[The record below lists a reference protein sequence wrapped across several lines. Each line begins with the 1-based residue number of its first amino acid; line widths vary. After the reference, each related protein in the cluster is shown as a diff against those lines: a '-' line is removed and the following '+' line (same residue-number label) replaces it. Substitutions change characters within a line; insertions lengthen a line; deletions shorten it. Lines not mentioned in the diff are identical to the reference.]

1 MTAPSIELQQRVCR
15 ARAAELRVPLLTPDS
30 PQIVREAIALAA
42 SAVSRRTL
50 AEVRAGTSF
59 YTPRLAG
66 QLWQLLPDIVESPLR
81 AIGVDLRDTG
91 AVYLSAPAWA
101 EHPVAVVTHEFTHH
115 HKDVR
120 VSAGGAVVSAL
131 WGLGYGVHDH
141 IRAWE
146 EGTCRVC
153 DLTALVVIEGVP
165 IDAALAAARTGADAY
180 ALGDGA
186 RALYLAAL
194 DSAADSLRAWQLP
207 GVDTEVHHLARM
219 LRREGWDAGPW
230 AEAVG
235 T

>member
-1 MTAPSIELQQRVCR
+1 MR
-15 ARAAELRVPLLTPDS
+15 PDEKVDES
-30 PQIVREAIALAA
+30 SSATGKKFATLAA
-42 SAVSRRTL
+42 AVDGGSID
-50 AEVRAGTSF
+50 TS
-59 YTPRLAG
+59 TAKIGRPV
-66 QLWQLLPDIVESPLR
+66 VEAPLR
-81 AIGVDLRDTG
+81 AVGIDLHDTG
-91 AVYLSAPAWA
+91 AVYLSAPAWT
-101 EHPVAVVTHEFTHH
+101 EHPVAVVSHEFTHH

-131 WGLGYGVHDH
+131 WGLGYAVHDH

-153 DLTALVVIEGVP
+153 DLAALVVIEGVP